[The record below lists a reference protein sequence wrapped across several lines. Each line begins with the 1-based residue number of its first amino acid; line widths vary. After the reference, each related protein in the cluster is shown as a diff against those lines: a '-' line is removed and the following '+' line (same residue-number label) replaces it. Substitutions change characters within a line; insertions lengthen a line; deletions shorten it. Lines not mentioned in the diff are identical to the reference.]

1 MADLVYLWD
10 DGVQYKYVC
19 AVPIIL
25 YCVFRINPECDS
37 CLLSDSICVL
47 ILSQLDFTW
56 IFTNYTNDNDDD
68 NDNNNYSNYSNN

>member
-25 YCVFRINPECDS
+25 YCVFRINPECGS

-47 ILSQLDFTW
+47 ILS
-56 IFTNYTNDNDDD
+56 
-68 NDNNNYSNYSNN
+68 